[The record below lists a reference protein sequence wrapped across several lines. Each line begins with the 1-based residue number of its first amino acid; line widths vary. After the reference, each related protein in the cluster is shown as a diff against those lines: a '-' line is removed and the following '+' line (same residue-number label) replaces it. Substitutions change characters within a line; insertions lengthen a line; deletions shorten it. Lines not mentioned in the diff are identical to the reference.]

1 MANETLHPAPF
12 QVQFY
17 RHAKSVL
24 RSTHSGQQLKSRTKR
39 FIRSP
44 SPMAARDLLA
54 SFGHRVHVPIAMM
67 RMKRAAIPNPDAVE
81 LSFDSPDL
89 MG

>member
-1 MANETLHPAPF
+1 
-12 QVQFY
+12 
-17 RHAKSVL
+17 
-24 RSTHSGQQLKSRTKR
+24 
-39 FIRSP
+39 
-44 SPMAARDLLA
+44 MAARDLLA